1 MAYTLQQE
9 HQILGLIKQRRK
21 QLQDDRAA
29 LRKAD
34 ELSDRQAE
42 LIASELEDLRMLE
55 IKIGRL
61 DYEEDRHTFY
71 RIHFGVISDC
81 SAPKYYRGS
90 LFAAL
95 MVLINLLDSK
105 ERSNYGTRR
114 SAKNR

>member
-1 MAYTLQQE
+1 MSYTVQQE

-55 IKIGRL
+55 IKNREIRL
-61 DYEEDRHTFY
+61 
-71 RIHFGVISDC
+71 
-81 SAPKYYRGS
+81 
-90 LFAAL
+90 
-95 MVLINLLDSK
+95 
-105 ERSNYGTRR
+105 
-114 SAKNR
+114 

>member
-1 MAYTLQQE
+1 VLKAKENDFMSYTLQQE

-55 IKIGRL
+55 IKNREIRL
-61 DYEEDRHTFY
+61 
-71 RIHFGVISDC
+71 
-81 SAPKYYRGS
+81 
-90 LFAAL
+90 
-95 MVLINLLDSK
+95 
-105 ERSNYGTRR
+105 
-114 SAKNR
+114 